1 MYNGRRHEI
10 STDGIRR
17 IGEMSE
23 KERKAMIIANNVL
36 YLSDNSDYETALWEI
51 LALFIDDNEMMELD
65 YIDE

>member
-1 MYNGRRHEI
+1 
-10 STDGIRR
+10 
-17 IGEMSE
+17 MSE